1 MMKIYFSLIF
11 LSLFT
16 FSAFTQS
23 WMYKDAYLLE
33 FKNRHEGTLFVG
45 MATYQGDLNGY
56 SDENLSIASELNAAI
71 GLSYT
76 LNVVN
81 QFSVGLSYF
90 TTKLSGSDA
99 NFDERYHKK
108 RNFSFTNQIHEFSLR
123 FDYEPFQLQNSK
135 FMPYVFG
142 GVGIVTGD
150 SKTDYLNNDLDDT
163 WKSRIAQDIQNRT
176 NTSFAIPLGLG
187 VRYYLSSK
195 VSIKLEGSIRVGMND
210 YLDGVSISGN
220 PNSNDSFGAIG
231 LGFTYGFGQ
240 GPSKEK
246 VIDVKPTG
254 VLNQ

>member
-11 LSLFT
+11 LSFFT

-23 WMYKDAYLLE
+23 WMYKEAYLLE
-33 FKNRHEGTLFVG
+33 FKNRHEVNLYVG
-45 MATYQGDLNGY
+45 MATYQGDLHGF
-56 SDENLSIASELNAAI
+56 SDDNLSLTSEINAAY
-71 GLSYT
+71 GLNYT
-76 LNVVN
+76 LNIVN

-90 TTKLSGSDA
+90 TTKLSGNDA
-99 NFDERYHKK
+99 NFDELWHQR
-108 RNFSFTNQIHEFSLR
+108 RGFSFTNQIHEFSLR

-150 SKTDYLNNDLDDT
+150 SKTDFLSGNYNDKWT
-163 WKSRIAQDIQNRT
+163 TKIAQDIQNRT
-176 NTSFAIPLGLG
+176 NTSFTLPLGLG
-187 VRYYLSSK
+187 IRYYLSSK
-195 VSIKLEGSIRVGMND
+195 VSIKLEGSFRVGMND

-220 PNSNDSFGAIG
+220 SSSSDSYGTVGF
-231 LGFTYGFGQ
+231 GFTYGFGQ

>member
-1 MMKIYFSLIF
+1 MKIYFSIIF
-11 LSLFT
+11 LSVVA
-16 FSAFTQS
+16 FSASAQS
-23 WMYKDAYLLE
+23 WMYKDGYLLD
-33 FKNRHEGTLFVG
+33 FKNRHEVSLFVG
-45 MATYQGDLNGY
+45 AAAYQGDLNGY
-56 SDENLSIASELNAAI
+56 KDENLSLTSELNAAL

-81 QFSVGLSYF
+81 RFSVGLSYF
-90 TTKLSGSDA
+90 TTKLSGNDA
-99 NFDERYHKK
+99 NFDEFWHK
-108 RNFSFTNQIHEFSLR
+108 RRGFSFTNQIHEFSLR

-150 SKTDYLNNDLDDT
+150 AKTDYLSGNYNDKWDDE
-163 WKSRIAQDIQNRT
+163 IAQDIQNKT

-195 VSIKLEGSIRVGMND
+195 VSIKLEGSVRVGMND

-220 PNSNDSFGAIG
+220 ANANDSFGALG

-240 GPSKEK
+240 APDKEK
-246 VIDVKPTG
+246 VIDVKPNS
-254 VLNQ
+254 VLNN